1 MQLLEWSDTRVRFK
15 IKEIENNISSD
26 LNLSDYTD
34 YKLEIQFADDSLL
47 EINWVV
53 DDDTVYFDIFWED
66 TDWKEWALTA
76 DIWGI
81 KGVKKVRFNPTTI
94 KWKVL
99 NSVYVP
105 NVLQND

>member
-15 IKEIENNISSD
+15 IKEIEDSITYD
-26 LNLSDYTD
+26 LDLTDYTE
-34 YKLEIQFADDSLL
+34 YKLEIRFADDSLL
-47 EINWVV
+47 EVNWVV
-53 DDDTVYFDIFWED
+53 DSWTVYFDIFWEY
-66 TDWKEWALTA
+66 TDWKEGWLTA
-76 DIWGI
+76 DIWWI

-99 NSVYVP
+99 NSVVVP